1 MTFLLGMHAI
11 LWQEPPI
18 HLRSTSAVRWPSSAR
33 VHATILPP
41 VPPPKTMFVKR
52 SVSGMMSPPRDVKFS
67 LDVYGHSIRFKRS
80 DLAQPAKMPLVPA
93 EVSSQEHINEISR
106 Y

>member
-33 VHATILPP
+33 VHPTILPP
-41 VPPPKTMFVKR
+41 EPPPKTMFVTR

-67 LDVYGHSIRFKRS
+67 LDVYGHSGHVKRD
-80 DLAQPAKMPLVPA
+80 DLAQPPKLPLRSA
-93 EVSSQEHINEISR
+93 EHSSP
-106 Y
+106 